1 MYVYGNHVDFKSPL
15 DAQKLG
21 IAAIYQHVTSYPHL
35 TVTENVF
42 MGHEIVKHGVIQWKE
57 MNRMAGNLLKE
68 LDADFAP
75 TATMGSLSVAQ
86 QQMVEIAKALST
98 NARIIIMDEP
108 TAALTRNESEELYR
122 ITEKLR
128 DDGKSVIFIS
138 HRLEDM
144 YRLASRLTV
153 FRDAHYIVTYN
164 FAEIQTPEL
173 IKAVVGR

>member
-1 MYVYGNHVDFKSPL
+1 MSEYILELKNITKIFPGVKALDKVNFQLKAGEIHALMGENGAGKSTFIKVITGVHHAEEGEMYVDGNHVDFKSPL

-86 QQMVEIAKALST
+86 QQMQADRA
-98 NARIIIMDEP
+98 
-108 TAALTRNESEELYR
+108 
-122 ITEKLR
+122 
-128 DDGKSVIFIS
+128 
-138 HRLEDM
+138 
-144 YRLASRLTV
+144 
-153 FRDAHYIVTYN
+153 
-164 FAEIQTPEL
+164 
-173 IKAVVGR
+173 